1 MRKVKFKNLER
12 RTNYGKG
19 HFKDLIEKEV
29 IYLDKFLRYHPGKL
43 RTTDEKQKT
52 INRLKRIE
60 GQVRGIQ
67 KMVEE
72 DRYCADI
79 LVQFSAIQSA
89 LKNVGF
95 AVTEKHINHRV
106 SDAIKQGESKE
117 TIEELMSV
125 LNQFSK

>member
-1 MRKVKFKNLER
+1 MGYSINI
-12 RTNYGKG
+12 NN
-19 HFKDLIEKEV
+19 KEV
-29 IYLDKFLRYHPGKL
+29 IHLKEEKFLRDHPTTP
-43 RTTDEKQKT
+43 RTEAEKEKT

-72 DRYCADI
+72 DRYCVDI
-79 LVQFSAIQSA
+79 LVQISAIQSA

-95 AVTEKHINHRV
+95 AVTERHINHCV
-106 SDAIKQGESKE
+106 SDAIKQGEGAE

-125 LNQFSK
+125 LKQFSK